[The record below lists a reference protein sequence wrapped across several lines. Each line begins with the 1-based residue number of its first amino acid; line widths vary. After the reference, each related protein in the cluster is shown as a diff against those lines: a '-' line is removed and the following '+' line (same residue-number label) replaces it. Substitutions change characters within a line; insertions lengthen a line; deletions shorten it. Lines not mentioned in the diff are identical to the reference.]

1 MKKKLLLLLVLTI
14 PGLLYLNVSQ
24 AHTYRALET
33 EIDLLERKQQEWIEK
48 NKKIIVGIEA
58 LGAPSRIYGLASEIE
73 GLQQNDFPVSIRI
86 QIGSKKGED
95 RG

>member
-1 MKKKLLLLLVLTI
+1 MKKKLLLLLLVSI

-24 AHTYRALET
+24 AYRYRAIET
-33 EIDLLERKQQEWIEK
+33 EIELLERKQQEWIEN

-58 LGAPSRIYGLASEIE
+58 LGAPSRVYGLASEID
-73 GLQQNDFPVSIRI
+73 GLQLDDSPARIRVEI
-86 QIGSKKGED
+86 ENTKGGD